1 MANIS
6 NKQLTNRLSNWQ
18 YSCGW
23 VVSLSILTL
32 VLILLPIVFAKEL
45 ATYMLLG
52 WPAHFLIVAFG
63 LPLFFLL
70 IIAFYAWVMDARE
83 RDQ

>member
-6 NKQLTNRLSNWQ
+6 SKELTNRLSNWQ
-18 YSCGW
+18 FSCCW
-23 VVSLSILTL
+23 VACLSILTL
-32 VLILLPIVFAKEL
+32 VFILLPIVFAKDL
-45 ATYMLLG
+45 ATYMLFG
-52 WPAHFLIVAFG
+52 WPAPFLIVAFG

-70 IIAFYAWVMDARE
+70 LIAFYAWVMDARE